1 LDERQVLG
9 LRGRFVDEGG
19 IGGGIRGLETLDGL
33 DVARVT
39 HQGGEFPES
48 RELVH
53 VLSFLGRRHDIIAVE
68 AGGALGAGAD
78 VLGMLALYFGGGA
91 EQKQNV
97 LDPRGWA
104 RAGEQASSYLA

>member
-1 LDERQVLG
+1 MG

-19 IGGGIRGLETLDGL
+19 VGGGIRGLETLDGL
-33 DVARVT
+33 DVASVT

-53 VLSFLGRRHDIIAVE
+53 VLSLLGCRHDFVAAE
-68 AGGALGAGAD
+68 TGGALGAGAG
-78 VLGMLALYFGGGA
+78 VLGMLALDFGGGA

-97 LDPRGWA
+97 LDPRMGA
-104 RAGEQASSYLA
+104 CGRTGKELPCRRAH